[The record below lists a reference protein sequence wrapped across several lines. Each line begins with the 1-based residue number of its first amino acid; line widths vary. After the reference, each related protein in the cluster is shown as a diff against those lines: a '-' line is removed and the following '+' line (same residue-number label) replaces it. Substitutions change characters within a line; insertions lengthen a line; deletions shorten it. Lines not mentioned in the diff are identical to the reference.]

1 VVRLLRIKKCEP
13 RGVGFG
19 RRPLLCGDKL
29 LNFRP
34 ALIHQGSGTR
44 ADPFEVQIPTVGGAC
59 GRFQCAKVAHR
70 RMLISPIEPLG
81 AAVRKE
87 PRSGH

>member
-1 VVRLLRIKKCEP
+1 MVRLLRIKKCEP

-19 RRPLLCGDKL
+19 RRPLLCGGKL

-34 ALIHQGSGTR
+34 ALLHQGSGTR

-59 GRFQCAKVAHR
+59 
-70 RMLISPIEPLG
+70 LLSEPPLNRALSIRLG
-81 AAVRKE
+81 
-87 PRSGH
+87 